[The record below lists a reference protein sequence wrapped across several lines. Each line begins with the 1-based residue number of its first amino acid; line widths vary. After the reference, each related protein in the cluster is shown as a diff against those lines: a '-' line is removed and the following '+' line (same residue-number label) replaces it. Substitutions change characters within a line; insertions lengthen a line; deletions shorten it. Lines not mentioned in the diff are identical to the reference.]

1 METATIYNRKSDGI
15 LYSPF
20 NLSIDDMKKLILIN
34 FEKDPDELYN
44 TFELQESADRNGASR
59 LLVIAYGNGFTDIY
73 HQPLFPFASQKS
85 VLNNPTFFERT
96 MEGAKFEIKNNILE
110 ICFNFQDKNGREII
124 VRLTET
130 RLNRKKPFFLLA
142 PIGANS
148 KNPDSLPIYSLYNMS
163 FTKQKYTDIS
173 IKINNIIHRPDTFIL
188 PFEWCKSYFT
198 RYSADVF
205 NVDWNKNH
213 MGILSKIT
221 FDNKEI
227 ISDNGVTYELINNEG
242 HPEIKVI
249 SAANNEHKIKIEFMP
264 AIPDIA
270 CLSDGTNIDGE
281 FSITTD
287 NSSGC
292 IQGVY
297 HLKKAGIET
306 DIEINP
312 SKGWYPNQKR
322 FIMNILFFVVSIFK
336 KWPKSYIWKAKIWNQ
351 PSDQVIMNSYWERR
365 SLCAHY

>member
-130 RLNRKKPFFLLA
+130 RLNRKNLFSCLPLLVRIPKIRTLSRYTLYTICHSQSKSI
-142 PIGANS
+142 PI
-148 KNPDSLPIYSLYNMS
+148 LVL
-163 FTKQKYTDIS
+163 
-173 IKINNIIHRPDTFIL
+173 R
-188 PFEWCKSYFT
+188 
-198 RYSADVF
+198 
-205 NVDWNKNH
+205 
-213 MGILSKIT
+213 
-221 FDNKEI
+221 
-227 ISDNGVTYELINNEG
+227 
-242 HPEIKVI
+242 
-249 SAANNEHKIKIEFMP
+249 
-264 AIPDIA
+264 
-270 CLSDGTNIDGE
+270 
-281 FSITTD
+281 
-287 NSSGC
+287 
-292 IQGVY
+292 
-297 HLKKAGIET
+297 
-306 DIEINP
+306 
-312 SKGWYPNQKR
+312 
-322 FIMNILFFVVSIFK
+322 
-336 KWPKSYIWKAKIWNQ
+336 
-351 PSDQVIMNSYWERR
+351 
-365 SLCAHY
+365 

>member
-1 METATIYNRKSDGI
+1 
-15 LYSPF
+15 
-20 NLSIDDMKKLILIN
+20 
-34 FEKDPDELYN
+34 
-44 TFELQESADRNGASR
+44 
-59 LLVIAYGNGFTDIY
+59 
-73 HQPLFPFASQKS
+73 
-85 VLNNPTFFERT
+85 
-96 MEGAKFEIKNNILE
+96 
-110 ICFNFQDKNGREII
+110 
-124 VRLTET
+124 
-130 RLNRKKPFFLLA
+130 
-142 PIGANS
+142 
-148 KNPDSLPIYSLYNMS
+148 MS

-264 AIPDIA
+264 AIPDII

-287 NSSGC
+287 NSSGN
-292 IQGVY
+292 IQGIY

-336 KWPKSYIWKAKIWNQ
+336 KWPKSYIWTAKIWNQ
-351 PSDQVIMNSYWERR
+351 PSDQVIMNSYWKRV
-365 SLCAHY
+365 

>member
-1 METATIYNRKSDGI
+1 MKKEIIYNRKSDGI

-34 FEKDPDELYN
+34 FEKDPDELYT
-44 TFELQESADRNGASR
+44 TFELQESTDRNGVPK
-59 LLVIAYGNGFTDIY
+59 LLVIAYGNGFADIY

-85 VLNNPTFFERT
+85 VLNNPTFFERP
-96 MEGAKFEIKNNILE
+96 MVGAKFEIKDNTLE
-110 ICFNFQDKNGREII
+110 IYFNFKDKNRREIN
-124 VRLTET
+124 VSLLET
-130 RLNRKKPFFLLA
+130 RLNCKKPFFLLA

-173 IKINNIIHRPDTFIL
+173 IEINSKAHRPDTFIL

-213 MGILSKIT
+213 MGELSKIT
-221 FDNKEI
+221 FGNKGI
-227 ISDNGVTYELINNEG
+227 ISANGVTYELRYNDG

-249 SAANNEHKIKIEFMP
+249 SAANSEHKVKIKFMP
-264 AIPDIA
+264 AFPDIV

-287 NSSGC
+287 NSPGI

-297 HLKKAGIET
+297 NVKKAGIET

-322 FIMNILFFVVSIFK
+322 LIMKILFFVVSIFK
-336 KWPKSYIWKAKIWNQ
+336 KWPKSYIWKAKIWSQ
-351 PSDQVIMNSYWERR
+351 PSDRVIMNSYWKRV
-365 SLCAHY
+365 